1 LQRLDAERE
10 QQSWRYQNIGVRAQ
24 QLTDSAAMILST
36 AGAVGLAGVDAG
48 QG

>member
-24 QLTDSAAMILST
+24 QFTDSAAMILST
-36 AGAVGLAGVDAG
+36 AGGVVAGKS
-48 QG
+48 